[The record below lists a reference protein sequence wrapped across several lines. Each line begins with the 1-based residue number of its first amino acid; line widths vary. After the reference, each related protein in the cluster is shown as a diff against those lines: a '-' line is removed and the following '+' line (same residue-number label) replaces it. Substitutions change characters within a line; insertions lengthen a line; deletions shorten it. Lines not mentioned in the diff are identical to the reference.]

1 MRNKTSPHI
10 SFSKGCPEKVVN
22 FPLEVMGKNKIKILI
37 KILVLKFIDKLQGK
51 KKYILCV
58 CVCVCV
64 CVFIKISGAWLP
76 KEFNLKT
83 DVDRPAVRDHRK
95 QESI

>member
-1 MRNKTSPHI
+1 MRNKNSPHI
-10 SFSKGCPEKVVN
+10 SFSKGCQEKVVN

-37 KILVLKFIDKLQGK
+37 KILVLKFKDKLQGK
-51 KKYILCV
+51 KIYF
-58 CVCVCV
+58 VCVCV
-64 CVFIKISGAWLP
+64 CVFIKFSGAWLP

-83 DVDRPAVRDHRK
+83 DVDRRPAVRDHRK